1 MTVTEKVA
9 YLKGLIEGFA
19 IDENS
24 KEGKLL
30 KAVMDVLSDLAV
42 SVEDLDTLEDEV
54 YGDEDDGCGCEDCE
68 DEFYDICCPNCDEEF
83 CVDEETLLEG
93 GIECP
98 NCGEH
103 LEFDID
109 CDCED
114 EECGCDCCHEEED
127 K

>member
-42 SVEDLDTLEDEV
+42 SVEDLEDYTADLTEQVDAIDEDLDTLEDEV

-83 CVDEETLLEG
+83 CVDEETSRIRHRL
-93 GIECP
+93 
-98 NCGEH
+98 
-103 LEFDID
+103 
-109 CDCED
+109 
-114 EECGCDCCHEEED
+114 
-127 K
+127 